1 MVRNTI
7 GGNGHKRVSKGKRRS
22 KNPNL
27 AVDITTGV
35 DHYAQVQ
42 KRLGGNRLSILLDDG
57 QEVQAVIPGKFF
69 KKLWFNPGDF
79 IHVRCENGNY
89 YDVIQKLLDPT
100 EQQNAASALGKK
112 LDDGEHNIFRPDVQ
126 EDDDDDDF
134 DMGEINEQDEG
145 EGEDGGA
152 SADENFNDDKLS
164 RNERKAQMMRNV
176 TKGSV
181 NIDKFQRKLNE
192 KERDLSRRENS
203 ERDFSQIP
211 KSIVKDSDNSTSES
225 SEEKEADDEDADV
238 DIDAI

>member
-79 IHVRCENGNY
+79 IHVRCESGNY
-89 YDVIQKLLDPT
+89 YDVIQKLLDPN
-100 EQQNAASALGKK
+100 EQQNAATALGKK

-126 EDDDDDDF
+126 EDDEDDDF
-134 DMGEINEQDEG
+134 DMEPINEQNEDDDDKG
-145 EGEDGGA
+145 EADDGNGE
-152 SADENFNDDKLS
+152 EFNEDKLS
-164 RNERKAQMMRNV
+164 RNERKAQMLRNV
-176 TKGSV
+176 TKGNV
-181 NIDKFQRKLNE
+181 NVDKFQRKVNE
-192 KERDLSRRENS
+192 KERDLNRRANA

-211 KSIVKDSDNSTSES
+211 KSVVKDSDSSS
-225 SEEKEADDEDADV
+225 ASEESAEEDVNIDD
-238 DIDAI
+238 I

>member
-27 AVDITTGV
+27 AVDVTTGV

-79 IHVRCENGNY
+79 IHVRCESGSF

-100 EQQNAASALGKK
+100 EQQNAATALGKK
-112 LDDGEHNIFRPDVQ
+112 LDDGEHNIFRPDVR
-126 EDDDDDDF
+126 EDEQDDDF
-134 DMGEINEQDEG
+134 DMDQLNEQNEDDEETG
-145 EGEDGGA
+145 D
-152 SADENFNDDKLS
+152 NFNEDKLS

-181 NIDKFQRKLNE
+181 NVDKFQRKVNE
-192 KERDLSRRENS
+192 KEREQNRRANA

-211 KSIVKDSDNSTSES
+211 KSVVKDSDNSTSEE
-225 SEEKEADDEDADV
+225 SESEVEEGEKGEGDDDV